1 MTTIDPKAP
10 VLITGAS
17 GYVAGWIV
25 KNLLETGHTVH
36 ATVRDPAKAS
46 SVAHLQKI
54 ADHSTGT
61 LKLFKADL
69 LADGA
74 FDEAMADCELVIH
87 TASPFIISGFTDAHE
102 ALVRPAL
109 EGTRNVFASIERTPS
124 VKRVVLTSSVVATY
138 GDNQDA
144 SNLPNNTLNESHWNT
159 TSSVDHQPYNYS
171 KVVAER
177 EAWKLHG
184 EQRQPN
190 RWDLVCV
197 NPGLVV
203 GPALTTNSISAS
215 ISTLQ
220 QFGDGTMRF
229 GAPHLLTGLVD
240 VRDVADAH
248 IRAGFTPEANGRYI
262 ICGETLS
269 LLQMGS
275 ALREKYGSKY
285 PFPLLPAP
293 KLAFWTIAP
302 LFGMTRD
309 FVARNVGHK
318 VAFDNG
324 RSQRDL
330 KMQYRDVRG
339 AICEHFQQLI
349 DDGLIKKSKRA

>member
-10 VLITGAS
+10 ILITGAS

-25 KNLLETGHTVH
+25 KNLLEAGHTVH
-36 ATVRDPAKAS
+36 ATVRDPAKTS

-69 LADGA
+69 LTDRA
-74 FDEAMADCELVIH
+74 FDEAMAGCELVIH
-87 TASPFIISGFTDAHE
+87 TASPFIISGYKDANE

-109 EGTRNVFASIERTPS
+109 EGTRNVFRSVERTPS

-184 EQRQPN
+184 EQSQPN

-229 GAPHLLTGLVD
+229 GAPHLLMGLVD

-262 ICGETLS
+262 VSADTLS
-269 LLQMGS
+269 MLQMGS

-285 PFPLLPAP
+285 PFPLIPAP
-293 KLAFWTIAP
+293 KLGFWLIAP

-318 VAFDNG
+318 IAFDNG

-330 KMQYRDVRG
+330 KIQYRDVRV

-349 DDGLIKKSKRA
+349 DDGLIKKK

>member
-1 MTTIDPKAP
+1 MTTINPKAP

-36 ATVRDPAKAS
+36 ATVRDPAKTK

-54 ADHSTGT
+54 ADNSTGT

-69 LADGA
+69 LDEGA
-74 FDEAMADCELVIH
+74 FDEAMAGCELVIH
-87 TASPFIISGFTDAHE
+87 TASPFIISGFKDAHE

-109 EGTRNVFASIERTPS
+109 DGTRNVFASIERTPS
-124 VKRVVLTSSVVATY
+124 VKRVVLTSSVAATY
-138 GDNQDA
+138 GDNVDG
-144 SNLPNNTLNESHWNT
+144 LKVPNGTFNETHWNT
-159 TSSVDHQPYNYS
+159 SSTVDHQPYYYS
-171 KVVAER
+171 KTVAER
-177 EAWKLHG
+177 EAWKLHA
-184 EQRQPN
+184 EQSQPN

-215 ISTLQ
+215 ITTLQ

-229 GAPHLLTGLVD
+229 GAPHLWNGLVD

-248 IRAGFTPEANGRYI
+248 VRAGFTPEANGRYI
-262 ICGETLS
+262 ICGDTLS

-275 ALREKYGSKY
+275 ALRQQFGSKY
-285 PFPLLPAP
+285 PFPLVPAP
-293 KLAFWTIAP
+293 KLAFWAIAP

-309 FVARNVGHK
+309 YVSRNVGYK
-318 VAFDNG
+318 IGFDNS

-330 KMQYRDVRG
+330 KIEYRDVRC
-339 AICEHFQQLI
+339 AICEHFQQLL
-349 DDGLIKKSKRA
+349 DDGLIKKKA

>member
-1 MTTIDPKAP
+1 MTTINPKAP
-10 VLITGAS
+10 ILITGAS

-36 ATVRDPAKAS
+36 ATVRDPAKTK

-54 ADHSTGT
+54 ADNSTGT

-69 LADGA
+69 LDEGA
-74 FDEAMADCELVIH
+74 FDEAMAGCELVLH
-87 TASPFIISGFTDAHE
+87 TASPFIISGYKDAYE

-144 SNLPNNTLNESHWNT
+144 ANLPNATLNESHWNT
-159 TSSVDHQPYNYS
+159 SSSVDHQPYNYS
-171 KVVAER
+171 KTVAER
-177 EAWKLHG
+177 DAWKLHG
-184 EQRQPN
+184 EQSQPN

-203 GPALTTNSISAS
+203 GPALTTNSVSAS
-215 ISTLQ
+215 ITTLQ

-229 GAPHLLTGLVD
+229 GAPHMLNGLVD

-262 ICGETLS
+262 ICGDTIS

-275 ALREKYGSKY
+275 ALRQKFGSKY
-285 PFPLLPAP
+285 PFPLMPAP

-318 VAFDNG
+318 INFDNG

-330 KMQYRDVRG
+330 KIEYRDVRN

-349 DDGLIKKSKRA
+349 DDGLIKKRA

>member
-1 MTTIDPKAP
+1 MTTINPNSP

-25 KNLLETGHTVH
+25 KDLLEKGHTVH

-54 ADHSTGT
+54 ADQSAGT

-74 FDEAMADCELVIH
+74 FDEAMVGCELVIH
-87 TASPFIISGFTDAHE
+87 TASPFIVSGFKDAHE

-109 EGTRNVFASIERTPS
+109 EGTRNVFGSVERTPS

-144 SNLPNNTLNESHWNT
+144 SNIPNNTLDETYWNT
-159 TSSVDHQPYNYS
+159 SSRVDHQPYNYS
-171 KVVAER
+171 KTVAEQ
-177 EAWKLHG
+177 EAWKLQSSQS
-184 EQRQPN
+184 ESN

-197 NPGLVV
+197 NPGFVV
-203 GPALTTNSISAS
+203 GPALTTNSISTS

-248 IRAGFTPEANGRYI
+248 VLAGFTPEANGRYI
-262 ICGETLS
+262 ICAETMS
-269 LLQMGS
+269 FLQMGS
-275 ALREKYGSKY
+275 ALRQHFGSKY

-293 KLAFWTIAP
+293 KFAFWTIAP

-318 VAFDNG
+318 IAFNNS

-330 KMQYRDVRG
+330 KIQYRDVRV
-339 AICEHFQQLI
+339 AICDHFQQLL
-349 DDGLIKKSKRA
+349 DDGLIKKR